1 MFPTECMAGDVNLFF
16 NDPDDHSVAEIEI
29 MIAGTYW
36 GGTCPPFPENKDWEW
51 EWMLGLAAHSKG

>member
-1 MFPTECMAGDVNLFF
+1 MAGDVNLFF